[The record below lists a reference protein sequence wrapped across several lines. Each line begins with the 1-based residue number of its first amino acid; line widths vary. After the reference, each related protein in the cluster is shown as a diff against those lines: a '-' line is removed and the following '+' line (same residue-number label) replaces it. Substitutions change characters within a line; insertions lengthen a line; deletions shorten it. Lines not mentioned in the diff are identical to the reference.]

1 EHFPTVFA
9 ACRSAGIDPAREPI
23 PVAPAAH
30 YHMGGILTD
39 AQGRSTLNGLWAC
52 GEVASTGAHG
62 ANRLA
67 SNSLLEA
74 VVFGARVAN
83 DIASSPGVSDL
94 EAAAPQEMVAID
106 RTREH
111 GRAEQELRRTM
122 TEEVGVIRDAASL
135 TKALGKIGVIEGE
148 NDGDR
153 RLANMLTTAKLIT
166 AAAYQRK
173 ESRGAHFRSDYPAPD

>member
-1 EHFPTVFA
+1 GRGAFLDCRSFGAKLAKHFPTVFA

-30 YHMGGILTD
+30 YHMGGIFTD
-39 AQGRSTLNGLWAC
+39 AQGRSAIDGLWAC

-74 VVFGARVAN
+74 VVFGALLAN

-94 EAAAPQEMVAID
+94 EPSALEEMVAID
-106 RTREH
+106 PPREH
-111 GRAEQELRRTM
+111 DHGEHELRRTM
-122 TEEVGVIRDAASL
+122 TEDVGVIRDAASL

-148 NDGDR
+148 NDG
-153 RLANMLTTAKLIT
+153 
-166 AAAYQRK
+166 
-173 ESRGAHFRSDYPAPD
+173 